1 MQFMYTYL
9 ASKSKDSDAK
19 TPHHEADTISWNKSG
34 VFDPKIIPRLYLMRV
49 CPVVYIMALPN
60 YT

>member
-34 VFDPKIIPRLYLMRV
+34 VFDPKIIPKIYIQSNLY
-49 CPVVYIMALPN
+49 
-60 YT
+60 